1 MSSSESIQQ
10 QKRKHGEVADQVING
25 LEGYSELTPKSQ
37 KLRDDLLKTAK
48 RIRDLEDAD
57 DQLLGSAFE
66 LFEAKQKQAKEIK
79 EIKEEREVIV
89 EQVAKLTGQL
99 ESIQAEL
106 DDSRSKEIAAERT
119 VDDYRFLFRYG
130 DWLAIK
136 LTALAGK
143 EEAIRDEEFTE
154 FEAMYVALNK
164 VNKAEAE
171 EKAKKEAKE
180 RGEPFRG
187 PVKYKKIKAQDQAK
201 ADARWKAH
209 DGRQV
214 TSLHTRVQVERK
226 AVENWLEANDEAIPP
241 PQTPFLDRIEKM
253 SKQAGIERWLYLQWI
268 KEYSDRNEICHS
280 RPPVAKNYRKT
291 IEKDGKVVVVEP
303 DKKSPEDAVDW
314 ESMRAAIEVAKADVE
329 TRFKGGILGRER
341 RDCYIEL
348 MDAYWTSLF
357 GEDEDEPTLTELAK
371 KQAKALLEGTAKP
384 PASPPREYR
393 REYKKGK
400 WDDIYK
406 ARD

>member
-37 KLRDDLLKTAK
+37 KLRDDLLRTAQ
-48 RIRDLEDAD
+48 RIRDLGDAD

-66 LFEAKQKQAKEIK
+66 LFEAKQKKAKEIK

-99 ESIQAEL
+99 ESTQAEL
-106 DDSRSKEIAAERT
+106 DDSRSKKEAAERT
-119 VDDYRFLFRYG
+119 IDEYHFKFQYG
-130 DWLAIK
+130 DWLAVK
-136 LTALAGK
+136 LTELAAEEKPLRKK
-143 EEAIRDEEFTE
+143 EFKE
-154 FEAMYVALNK
+154 FEAIYVALDK
-164 VNKAEAE
+164 ANKAEAE

-187 PVKYKKIKAQDQAK
+187 PVEYKEIMVQDQAK
-201 ADARWKAH
+201 ADANWKAH
-209 DGRQV
+209 EGRQV
-214 TSLHTRVQVERK
+214 TSLHARVLVERK

-253 SKQAGIERWLYLQWI
+253 SKEAGIERWLYLQWI
-268 KEYSDRNEICHS
+268 KEYSDRNEIYHS

-291 IEKDGKVVVVEP
+291 IEKDGKVVIVEP

-329 TRFKGGILGRER
+329 TRFKEGRLER
-341 RDCYIEL
+341 ETR
-348 MDAYWTSLF
+348 F
-357 GEDEDEPTLTELAK
+357 EDEDEAGNPILTQLAK
-371 KQAKALLEGTAKP
+371 KQANALLEGKAKP